1 MTINLK
7 NLSELSHK
15 LKYFNNSKLLI
26 VTKNQEISDII
37 HLIKMG
43 YKYFGENKVQ
53 EAKIKYL
60 DITQQ
65 YKIKL
70 DLIGPLQTN
79 KVKTALEIFDT
90 IQTIDR
96 EKLVDE
102 ITKQKKNL
110 NTIRTKNFYLQINI
124 GEEDQKSGVK
134 LNELNNLYNYS
145 INSGLNIIGLMCI
158 PPNNKTASDYFKKM
172 AEIRYTL
179 NTNLKLSMGMSGDYI
194 DGLKNGSN
202 IIRVGSLIFNE

>member
-60 DITQQ
+60 DITKQ

-145 INSGLNIIGLMCI
+145 INSGLNIVGLMCI

-172 AEIRYTL
+172 AEIRNTL

>member
-7 NLSELSHK
+7 NLSSLSNE

-43 YKYFGENKVQ
+43 YKYFGENRVQ
-53 EAKIKYL
+53 EAKVKYF
-60 DITQQ
+60 DIIQQ
-65 YKIKL
+65 HKIKL

-102 ITKQKKNL
+102 ITKLTKNL
-110 NTIRTKNFYLQINI
+110 NSIRTKNYYLQINI
-124 GEEDQKSGVK
+124 GEEDQKSGVN
-134 LNELNNLYNYS
+134 LNQVNKLYNYS
-145 INSGLNIIGLMCI
+145 INSGLNIVGLMCI
-158 PPNNKTASDYFKKM
+158 PPNNKIASVYFKKM
-172 AEIRYTL
+172 VEIRNTL
-179 NTNLKLSMGMSGDYI
+179 NTELKLSMGMSGDYL
-194 DGLKNGSN
+194 DALQNGSN

>member
-60 DITQQ
+60 DITKQ

-172 AEIRYTL
+172 AEIRNTL